1 MISPSA
7 WARSLGGVLGC
18 AEDAGCAVGAVPVA
32 SVTPDHRGEEC
43 TQYGVLVGVGVDEL
57 GGDVASAD
65 GVGSVSRKAACSG
78 SWAIEFGALG
88 WGGVRRSVDGCT
100 AG

>member
-1 MISPSA
+1 MISPST

-18 AEDAGCAVGAVPVA
+18 AEDAGCAVPVA

-43 TQYGVLVGVGVDEL
+43 TQYGVMVGVGVDEL

-65 GVGSVSRKAACSG
+65 EVRQCLEESRV
-78 SWAIEFGALG
+78 LG
-88 WGGVRRSVDGCT
+88 
-100 AG
+100 